1 MGVEGEL
8 FFLPRQA
15 DRVMSLDESE
25 ASLDGTSK
33 NGSGRPG
40 TQYCSTNANIPRPA
54 TSTNKSG
61 VSSTVICGSTAAF
74 EPLPPHLQNKSD
86 ALEENKRIDTNI
98 ITDAKYT
105 IGTYGFKERTT
116 RPMTVNCNV
125 KGGMD
130 YVEFEK
136 YLKESICLLY
146 PDAADVPGL
155 RVLIIVDSCP
165 GRVNELMLA
174 WLRARGFYLLP
185 GVPNTTHVTQV
196 TDQNYGSFKT
206 HYWQNLTKLTEYRQG
221 LLPPKSLGMFDLPL
235 LIFGGLVD
243 KQDI

>member
-1 MGVEGEL
+1 MGVEEEL

-40 TQYCSTNANIPRPA
+40 TQYCSTNANIPQPA

-61 VSSTVICGSTAAF
+61 VSSTIICGSTAAF